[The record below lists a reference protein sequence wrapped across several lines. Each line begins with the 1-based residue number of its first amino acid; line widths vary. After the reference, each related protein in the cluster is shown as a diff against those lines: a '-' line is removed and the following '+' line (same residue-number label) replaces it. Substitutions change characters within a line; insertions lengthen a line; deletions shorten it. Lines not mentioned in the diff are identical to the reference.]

1 MRQPALL
8 NCLRDDSCRAGEC
21 FMKGPSTSASAEPV
35 PQAKL
40 HKTGFKFAA
49 KHGAP
54 AVARQPKPQWLHDPA
69 AEGALVL
76 NANEHGALP
85 VVVDPYLGR
94 QVQ

>member
-8 NCLRDDSCRAGEC
+8 SCLLDGSTRAGEC
-21 FMKGPSTSASAEPV
+21 FMTGPSTSASAEPV
-35 PQAKL
+35 PRAKL
-40 HKTGFKFAA
+40 HKPGFKLAA
-49 KHGAP
+49 KPGAP
-54 AVARQPKPQWLHDPA
+54 VVARQPKPQWLHDPA

-76 NANEHGALP
+76 NANEHGAVP